1 MVARADR
8 VPSEPHTSPGTATAC
23 NREMLSPS
31 GSRSLADEDDNE
43 VMAVVVGVPVVVVH
57 GAIISPGTATA
68 SNLAMLSSMIIG
80 WTREWLM

>member
-31 GSRSLADEDDNE
+31 GSLADEDEDVNE